1 MAFGIF
7 KSKAER
13 EQEKLDKEIAKT
25 ERYLSDDKKMSD
37 INKKRKELDKKKARR
52 DDSNFRDKV
61 FETNVKLNK
70 LEEKFVMKIV
80 TESNAVKYER
90 ERNQSTKK
98 SEKRLKNAYLSL
110 VMVKHAKKRLI
121 EIENERDWNL
131 AMRDMSGAIKTM
143 NAISV
148 GSQNV
153 QKMLF
158 RARVQKMGWMEDN
171 ESSGWFNE
179 QTEEKVSNEEVQKVM
194 NSDPVDLMVA
204 DDIYDTLLDD
214 PTTSMINDYAERSIG
229 VDADFDEMSDM
240 SKKTEQTMDTET
252 DMAISDEEFD
262 DYLRDW
268 GKV

>member
-1 MAFGIF
+1 MFGIF

-25 ERYLSDDKKMSD
+25 ERFLSDDKKMSD
-37 INKKRKELDKKKARR
+37 INKKRRELDKKKARR

-90 ERNQSTKK
+90 EHNQSSKK
-98 SEKRLKNAYLSL
+98 SERRLKNAYLSL

-131 AMRDMSGAIKTM
+131 AMRDLSGAIKTM
-143 NAISV
+143 NGISL
-148 GSQNV
+148 GSQNI
-153 QKMLF
+153 QKTLFQF
-158 RARVQKMGWMEDN
+158 RAQKMGWLEDN

-179 QTEEKVSNEEVQKVM
+179 KTEEKVSNAEVQKVM
-194 NSDPVDLMVA
+194 NSDPIDLLVA

-214 PTTSMINDYAERSIG
+214 PTTDMINEYASKSIG
-229 VDADFDEMSDM
+229 VDTNF
-240 SKKTEQTMDTET
+240 EQVSEFSEKQEQSVQ
-252 DMAISDEEFD
+252 AEPVSISDDEFD

>member
-1 MAFGIF
+1 MGFF

-13 EQEKLDKEIAKT
+13 EQEKLEKERAKT
-25 ERYLSDDKKMSD
+25 ERLIDDSKKLND
-37 INKKRKELDKKKARR
+37 IRKQRQDLDKKKARR
-52 DDSNFRDKV
+52 ADSNFRDKV
-61 FETNVKLNK
+61 FETNVKLNQ

-80 TESNAVKYER
+80 AESNAVKFER
-90 ERNQSTKK
+90 ERNQSSKK

-131 AMRDMSGAIKTM
+131 AMRDLSGAIKTM

-153 QKMLF
+153 QKVLF
-158 RARVQKMGWMEDN
+158 RARAQKMGWLEDN
-171 ESSGWFNE
+171 ESSGWFTE
-179 QTEEKVSNEEVQKVM
+179 QTEERVSNEEVKKVM
-194 NSDPVDLMVA
+194 NSDPVDLLVA
-204 DDIYDTLLDD
+204 DDIYDSLLDD
-214 PTTSMINDYAERSIG
+214 PTTSMINDYAEKSIG
-229 VDADFDEMSDM
+229 VDSNFDEMAEAADKVDQEFASSASADM
-240 SKKTEQTMDTET
+240 
-252 DMAISDEEFD
+252 SDEEFD